1 MWEALGLHFGTLGL
15 QFGVILEA
23 LAPLGA
29 HFGHFVGIY
38 QKMKPFRRESGVH
51 FGTLL
56 GPKSINISKK
66 V

>member
-29 HFGHFVGIY
+29 HCGHFVGICP
-38 QKMKPFRRESGVH
+38 KWESFFERGGVASRRLTGQAP
-51 FGTLL
+51 
-56 GPKSINISKK
+56 GPTGWI
-66 V
+66 